1 MSGRALPPATA
12 SSRLPRMIRSLVVT
26 LLALALSAC
35 GFHLRSA
42 LQLPAGLGPVKVVAP
57 DPYSPLAE
65 SLAEALERAGAQPA
79 APGATN
85 VAVLRIR
92 SERWG
97 NLPISI
103 DEFGRA
109 QEYTLRYAV
118 VFDLVDGAG
127 RPVIP
132 TQAVELSRDYISSPT
147 QLIGSESE
155 REILSGELRREMS
168 GAILRRVDAAAQA
181 PAPTAP
187 ASMAAPAPA
196 DVPEAPVPPATP

>member
-1 MSGRALPPATA
+1 MRRALPRATA
-12 SSRLPRMIRSLVVT
+12 SSRLPRMIRILLAT

-35 GFHLRSA
+35 GFHLRNA
-42 LQLPAGLGPVKVVAP
+42 LRLPPDIGPVKVVSP

-65 SLAEALERAGAQPA
+65 SLADTLRRIGAQPA
-79 APGATN
+79 DPAATD

-103 DEFGRA
+103 DQFGRA
-109 QEYTLRYAV
+109 QEYSLRYAV
-118 VFDLVDGAG
+118 VFDLIDGKGQA
-127 RPVIP
+127 VIA

-155 REILSGELRREMS
+155 REILAGELRREMT
-168 GAILRRVDAAAQA
+168 GAILRRIDAASRAPA
-181 PAPTAP
+181 SAAVPAPTAEP
-187 ASMAAPAPA
+187 DAPAPA
-196 DVPEAPVPPATP
+196 TP

>member
-1 MSGRALPPATA
+1 MKRALPRATA
-12 SSRLPRMIRSLVVT
+12 SSRLPRMIRIFVAT

-35 GFHLRSA
+35 GFHLRNA
-42 LQLPAGLGPVKVVAP
+42 LKLPPDIGPVKVVSP

-65 SLAEALERAGAQPA
+65 SLADALQRMGAKPVDPA
-79 APGATN
+79 ATD

-109 QEYTLRYAV
+109 QEYSLRYAV
-118 VFDLVDGAG
+118 IFDLVDGQG
-127 RPVIP
+127 RAVIP

-168 GAILRRVDAAAQA
+168 GAILRRVDAASRG
-181 PAPTAP
+181 APTP
-187 ASMAAPAPA
+187 AAPAPA
-196 DVPEAPVPPATP
+196 AGPEAPAPATP